1 MPPPLPV
8 TLSVSCD
15 AVVQSIAHPGCSH
28 PRHSGAPLAVPIDA
42 RQMQS
47 TLGRLFTPAIQSLRK
62 FAYKTEVADLER
74 CRDWLM
80 LSTDA
85 VESREECSKYGLF
98 PHSFLYRL
106 SRHSEVKFA
115 VVVGFA
121 RTGDGRHSHRQGAIF
136 ARADL

>member
-1 MPPPLPV
+1 
-8 TLSVSCD
+8 
-15 AVVQSIAHPGCSH
+15 
-28 PRHSGAPLAVPIDA
+28 
-42 RQMQS
+42 MQS